1 MYYRSSRQKKQKG
14 LEMNKKI
21 LLSLLIIGIIVSVA
35 SAGTWAY
42 FSDVKSTQQNSLT
55 AGTLKLND
63 GITQTKLFEYDG
75 LIIPGKS
82 NSQSINVQNTGNV
95 PGDLYVRINPNAYQ
109 TNDLF
114 NYITLTYN
122 YQSLTSD
129 YQYVGWLGAG
139 SSTDVNFAY
148 LMPTTVTEGQGTTA
162 GFKVDFLLV
171 QDDVTDPTSQLTY
184 SQLNP

>member
-1 MYYRSSRQKKQKG
+1 
-14 LEMNKKI
+14 MNKKI

-42 FSDVKSTQQNSLT
+42 FSDVKSTQQSSLT

-63 GITQTKLFEYDG
+63 AITTTTLFPSTDDY
-75 LIIPGKS
+75 I
-82 NSQSINVQNTGNV
+82 V
-95 PGDLYVRINPNAYQ
+95 PGDSVSSYIYVQNVGTVPGNLYVRISPDASNK
-109 TNDLF
+109 DLL
-114 NYITLTYN
+114 NYITLTVDGNQLTEN
-122 YQSLTSD
+122 YQYLGYLTRWDGKSL
-129 YQYVGWLGAG
+129 
-139 SSTDVNFAY
+139 NIAY
-148 LMPTTVTEGQGTTA
+148 SMDTAQTQGQGTTA